1 MTYELV
7 IDDEKLDE
15 VFAISLVENP
25 AIEVDFVYFNEQVNF
40 SAVNDEQ
47 RLVMGPLLLP
57 NRKILRVDGAGYP
70 YHVFFSEKTV
80 RRLAEMF
87 LEKKYTDKA
96 TLEHQKP
103 IDGVKLVESWIIESR
118 EKDKS
123 KLYNF
128 NLPVGTWMG
137 VMKIEDDKLWNDYVK
152 TGKVKGFSVEALLG
166 HNLVAAS
173 KETIMSKNV
182 EDLNEEEAEILLAEI
197 KAVIQKDN
205 RFKTKKRITMESYSD
220 YPDGVKNNAKRAV
233 EWAQKNGWGSCGTPV
248 GKTRASQLAKGEP
261 ISVET
266 IKRMFSYLS
275 RHEGDLETSTSF
287 GEGCGYLM
295 YQAWG
300 GKAALSWSR
309 NKLRELGLLQEN
321 EAQPSIPASSY
332 PGQGPTSGSYVAPAL
347 FQEEGELNVFGYD
360 TQYFYVCPGAYGTF
374 THLTQEMDIQDG
386 DLQDMI
392 RAAAVIADSVFR
404 IEVDVLLDEYAD
416 NMDVERATE
425 LVRMMKDVFQTIN
438 ERTGMN
444 HDISYMDG
452 HIDLIKSYL

>member
-197 KAVIQKDN
+197 KALIQ
-205 RFKTKKRITMESYSD
+205 
-220 YPDGVKNNAKRAV
+220 
-233 EWAQKNGWGSCGTPV
+233 
-248 GKTRASQLAKGEP
+248 
-261 ISVET
+261 
-266 IKRMFSYLS
+266 
-275 RHEGDLETSTSF
+275 
-287 GEGCGYLM
+287 
-295 YQAWG
+295 
-300 GKAALSWSR
+300 
-309 NKLRELGLLQEN
+309 N
-321 EAQPSIPASSY
+321 EAQPSITSTY
-332 PGQGPTSGSYVAPAL
+332 PGEAASGSYTAPAL
-347 FQEEGELNVFGYD
+347 LAEPEIDIFGYG
-360 TQYFYVCPGAYGTF
+360 TKQFYICPGAIGTF
-374 THLTQEMDIQDG
+374 EELKTLAKDEDTIG
-386 DLQDMI
+386 MI
-392 RAAAVIADSVFR
+392 RSAAQIADNVFKIEKDAIENKSTTQR
-404 IEVDVLLDEYAD
+404 EVDEATVLVSDFKDLMKEIEEEVGQTF
-416 NMDVERATE
+416 DV
-425 LVRMMKDVFQTIN
+425 
-438 ERTGMN
+438 
-444 HDISYMDG
+444 SYMDG
-452 HIDLIKSYL
+452 HIVTIKSFL